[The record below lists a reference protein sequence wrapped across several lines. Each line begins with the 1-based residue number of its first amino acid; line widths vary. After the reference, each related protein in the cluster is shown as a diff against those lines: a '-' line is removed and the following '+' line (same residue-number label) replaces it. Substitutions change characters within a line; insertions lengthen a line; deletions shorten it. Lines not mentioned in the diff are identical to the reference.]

1 MTIESD
7 LSAALLVLCPRVSP
21 DVAPVSTERPY
32 ITYQQFGGDVINY
45 VESSVPDKKNGYF
58 QINVWSNTRSE
69 AASLMLQIEAALIT
83 STAFQ
88 ASPTSAPVSDYDIDN
103 LIYGS
108 RQDFTVWSD
117 R

>member
-7 LSAALLVLCPRVSP
+7 LYTVLSAVCPRAFP
-21 DVAPVSTERPY
+21 DVAPTSTQRPY
-32 ITYQQFGGDVINY
+32 ITYQQFGGDVIKY
-45 VESSVPDKKNGYF
+45 IDPTIPSAKNGYF
-58 QINVWSNTRSE
+58 QVNIWADTRSD
-69 AASLMLQIEAALIT
+69 AALLMLQAETALIT

-108 RQDFTVWSD
+108 RQDFSVWSD